1 MKIQGFHGYNCYS
14 SVVGEIC
21 KRDKNCS
28 VLNLINTQIS
38 FFFDKSLF
46 WNNQWFAGSMLNPI
60 DKLLDFDLKYFLGI
74 EKKEFKNKFNNIC
87 ELSNSINNKI
97 YQFALVDFFYL
108 DSVDWKVLK
117 KFNILPE
124 HDPHY
129 IILDKIIE
137 GNIYYS
143 DPYYD
148 YMGKIDF
155 KKFSNCIESMTKQGY
170 IDNQYFYLNY
180 DIDTKVTNIDIREF
194 IKYRF
199 KRYLRLNMPYNIEQ
213 MGVEIDKRRLING
226 IETKKNWVL
235 NAYNCLRSIED
246 QYTNL
251 SNISKLNDINYQ
263 KSFEELS
270 GLWGMIRKKLIE
282 YYYGRNFNLNDI
294 SYSII
299 KIAYKEKALAKKII
313 DFM

>member
-263 KSFEELS
+263 KSYN
-270 GLWGMIRKKLIE
+270 K
-282 YYYGRNFNLNDI
+282 
-294 SYSII
+294 
-299 KIAYKEKALAKKII
+299 
-313 DFM
+313 